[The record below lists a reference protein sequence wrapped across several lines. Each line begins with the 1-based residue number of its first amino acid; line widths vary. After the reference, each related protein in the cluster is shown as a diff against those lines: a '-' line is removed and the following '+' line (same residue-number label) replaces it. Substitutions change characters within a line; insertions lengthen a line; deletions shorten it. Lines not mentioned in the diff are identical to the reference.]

1 MNSFSGAMAMSA
13 TSIFNNEMCFSL
25 FLFPKSQTDVFLRD
39 GKKAIEI
46 LQKSNA
52 LKKKKMMMM
61 THRTRTTTTCLLL
74 LLFLL
79 LFALL
84 SDAKIHFSETFDGAF
99 FV

>member
-46 LQKSNA
+46 LHKNQ
-52 LKKKKMMMM
+52 
-61 THRTRTTTTCLLL
+61 THLRR
-74 LLFLL
+74 
-79 LFALL
+79 
-84 SDAKIHFSETFDGAF
+84 KR
-99 FV
+99 

>member
-1 MNSFSGAMAMSA
+1 M
-13 TSIFNNEMCFSL
+13 T
-25 FLFPKSQTDVFLRD
+25 
-39 GKKAIEI
+39 
-46 LQKSNA
+46 
-52 LKKKKMMMM
+52 M
-61 THRTRTTTTCLLL
+61 THRTRTTTTTCLLL

>member
-1 MNSFSGAMAMSA
+1 MR
-13 TSIFNNEMCFSL
+13 CVSL

-52 LKKKKMMMM
+52 LKKKKMLM

>member
-1 MNSFSGAMAMSA
+1 
-13 TSIFNNEMCFSL
+13 MCLSL
-25 FLFPKSQTDVFLRD
+25 FLFPKSLTFFFAMR
-39 GKKAIEI
+39 GKKSIKI

-52 LKKKKMMMM
+52 LKKKKKKKKMTT
-61 THRTRTTTTCLLL
+61 THRRTRTTTTTTCLLL

>member
-1 MNSFSGAMAMSA
+1 MFLSLSFP
-13 TSIFNNEMCFSL
+13 L
-25 FLFPKSQTDVFLRD
+25 KSDVFLRD
-39 GKKAIEI
+39 GKNAIEI

-52 LKKKKMMMM
+52 LKKKKMMM

>member
-1 MNSFSGAMAMSA
+1 MTSFSGAMAMSA

-25 FLFPKSQTDVFLRD
+25 FLFPKSLTFFFAME
-39 GKKAIEI
+39 KKR
-46 LQKSNA
+46 LKFFKKSNA

-61 THRTRTTTTCLLL
+61 THRTRTTTTCLQL